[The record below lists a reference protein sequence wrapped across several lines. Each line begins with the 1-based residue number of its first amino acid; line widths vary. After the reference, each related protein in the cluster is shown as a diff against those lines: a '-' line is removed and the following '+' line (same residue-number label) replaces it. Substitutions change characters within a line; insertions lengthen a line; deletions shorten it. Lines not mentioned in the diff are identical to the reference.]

1 MARSPLAGLSAPAGV
16 RARAPC
22 LARWIRSAHGD
33 RLGQHHGHQP
43 PAPAALQLVELR
55 ARGALR
61 LRPPDAP
68 QAPLE
73 LRVAEG
79 AAHPRPRDPPVDA
92 DAPQLGRLALELLRE
107 LAAEVDDAGRGLA
120 QLRVL
125 RHALLDGR
133 DVDRVGVALLAAA
146 DPARGE
152 TAQEVP
158 DSSDEWHGLSFTP

>member
-1 MARSPLAGLSAPAGV
+1 MAHAPLAGLSAPAGV

-43 PAPAALQLVELR
+43 PASAALQLGRETR
-55 ARGALR
+55 H
-61 LRPPDAP
+61 LRPEPVAAPDQVEGLGVVVALDRD
-68 QAPLE
+68 LE
-73 LRVAEG
+73 LA
-79 AAHPRPRDPPVDA
+79 A

-107 LAAEVDDAGRGLA
+107 LAAEVDDAGRSLA

-125 RHALLDGR
+125 RHALLDSR

-152 TAQEVP
+152 TAQEGP
-158 DSSDEWHGLSFTP
+158 DPSDEWHGLSFTP

>member
-1 MARSPLAGLSAPAGV
+1 MAHSPLAGLSAPAGV

-61 LRPPDAP
+61 LG
-68 QAPLE
+68 L
-73 LRVAEG
+73 
-79 AAHPRPRDPPVDA
+79 AAYAR
-92 DAPQLGRLALELLRE
+92 QLGRLALVLLRE
-107 LAAEVDDAGRGLA
+107 LAAQVDDAGRGLA
-120 QLRVL
+120 QLRIL
-125 RHALLDGR
+125 RHALPDGG

-152 TAQEVP
+152 AAQEVP